1 MAVLE
6 GLKPEKVFHFFEKLC
21 EIPHGS
27 THMKEISDYLVSFA
41 KERNLKYYQ
50 DESYNVVIYKD
61 ATAGYEG

>member
-41 KERNLKYYQ
+41 KERNLKKSKQ
-50 DESYNVVIYKD
+50 I
-61 ATAGYEG
+61 